1 MPDAMYENLKAK
13 QAAGPE
19 AGMMPPPAADAAMMD
34 MGGMPPVGPEGV
46 MPPVGPEG
54 AMPIEEDMGELAT
67 EGRGGDVV
75 MGHLTPGEL
84 VIPVAMMEDPEIAR
98 VLEDAFDSFEMDMDK
113 YTVGHE
119 NNNVNPDT
127 GYPEFYYDQH
137 AANLI
142 TVYNAQVAQNA
153 ALKAGEDAWLRQW
166 QQQEQT
172 NITTKAYQHEAAQNR
187 QASIDAG
194 ILRNQQQNMRLQI
207 QQDAAD
213 KRQRDQQAES
223 KRLAKERRTHEKV
236 QAVKSERKRQARE
249 KAKTF
254 AYTAATAAAA
264 HAPKKPRGA
273 GVSRTSRRTAP
284 PRIYSAP
291 GTGAGGEGGRH
302 TAMGRRP
309 A

>member
-13 QAAGPE
+13 QAAGPA

-34 MGGMPPVGPEGV
+34 MGGMPPVGPEG
-46 MPPVGPEG
+46 
-54 AMPIEEDMGELAT
+54 AMPIEEDMGELAM
-67 EGRGGDVV
+67 EGRGGDIV

-98 VLEDAFDSFEMDMDK
+98 VLEDAFDAFEMDMDR

-119 NNNVNPDT
+119 NNSINPDT
-127 GYPEFYYDQH
+127 GYPEFEGMNYNEMWLMQMQSQQAAQTERMANRDTSWAILQASQEETQRIQEEYSKES
-137 AANLI
+137 AANR
-142 TVYNAQVAQNA
+142 
-153 ALKAGEDAWLRQW
+153 KANL
-166 QQQEQT
+166 
-172 NITTKAYQHEAAQNR
+172 EAA
-187 QASIDAG
+187 A
-194 ILRNQQQNMRLQI
+194 LRNQQQNDRQAR
-207 QQDAAD
+207 QQAAAD
-213 KRQRDQQAES
+213 KRQLEQQIES
-223 KRLAKERRTHEKV
+223 RRLAEERRTHEKV
-236 QAVKSERKRQARE
+236 TAIKSERKRQARE
-249 KAKTF
+249 KAKTH

-264 HAPKKPRGA
+264 HAPKKGRGA
-273 GVSRTSRRTAP
+273 GAAKVSRRAAP